1 MKKAKWL
8 WTIPTALA
16 LACAFFLPRLLLHF
30 EQEQALS
37 QVETYDAANGVLN
50 YDKLTIAQKQAI
62 LAEGNYSALDVEQE
76 KETLSTAAIREAF
89 FAELDELH
97 AYGAISDYSY
107 ANLRDQFSQG
117 LSATCFLVVDRIGN
131 IAFRYYEIYS
141 AEGWA
146 YAVYDPESGK
156 ILHLVDMLNG
166 YRAVA
171 EMIETQDLGEPS
183 PLEEMIR
190 GWGLYYGLTVSDVSV
205 FREDEYKS
213 TGDYYDFYLAR
224 CCLYDESGNRVPFAV
239 RFQSDLGILAFTGI
253 PQKEW
258 EVLSDAVSA
267 EAVPAQ

>member
-8 WTIPTALA
+8 WIVPTVLA
-16 LACAFFLPRLLLHF
+16 LVCAFFLPRLLLHF

-37 QVETYDAANGVLN
+37 QVETYDGANGVLN
-50 YDKLTIAQKQAI
+50 YDTLTVAQKQAI
-62 LAEGNYSALDVEQE
+62 LAERNYSALDVEQGS
-76 KETLSTAAIREAF
+76 ETLSMAAISEAF

-97 AYGAISDYSY
+97 ACGAIGEYSY
-107 ANLRDQFSQG
+107 ANLLDQFSQG

-156 ILHLVDMLNG
+156 ILHLVDLLNG

-183 PLEEMIR
+183 PLEEIIR

-213 TGDYYDFYLAR
+213 AGDDYDFYLAR

-239 RFQSDLGILAFTGI
+239 RFQGSIGILEFTGI
-253 PQKEW
+253 SQMEW
-258 EVLSDAVSA
+258 DALDYAVS
-267 EAVPAQ
+267 EDSAQ